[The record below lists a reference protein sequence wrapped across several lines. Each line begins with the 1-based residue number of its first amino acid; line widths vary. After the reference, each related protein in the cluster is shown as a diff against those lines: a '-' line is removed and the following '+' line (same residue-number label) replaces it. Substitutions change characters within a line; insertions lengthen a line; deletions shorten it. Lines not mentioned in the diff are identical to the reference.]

1 MAMNVMV
8 VGTLKQLSIV
18 PEVWDFFRVWGRGHT
33 RRIKNV
39 LSFVYYDVQIFRIQE
54 KVHHILGQKP

>member
-1 MAMNVMV
+1 MAMNIMV

-18 PEVWDFFRVWGRGHT
+18 PEVWDFFRVWGKGHT

-39 LSFVYYDVQIFRIQE
+39 LSFVYYDVQIFRI
-54 KVHHILGQKP
+54 